1 MALEKIYQFI
11 NNNNDDD
18 LSLQES
24 LCQKYRVK
32 GAKKIRLVNRESLKE
47 KENGFD

>member
-11 NNNNDDD
+11 NNNNNN